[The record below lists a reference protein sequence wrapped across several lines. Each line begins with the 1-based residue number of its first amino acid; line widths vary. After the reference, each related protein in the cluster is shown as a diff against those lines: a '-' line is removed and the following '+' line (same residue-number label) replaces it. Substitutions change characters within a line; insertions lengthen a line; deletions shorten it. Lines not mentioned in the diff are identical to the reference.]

1 MTRGSGTPVGTSLAI
16 TIKPPFWS
24 TWWFRVVGLLALV
37 SGTLAVIR
45 IRTDRI
51 RKRNLEL
58 KEEVAERRM
67 AEEQIRAALHEKEI
81 LLKEVHH
88 RVKNNLQVICSLLN
102 LQANDVADPAV
113 RAYFDESRN
122 RVRSMALVHEKLYG
136 SANLASINFDEYL
149 VAVTDELRR
158 SFHVGRSH
166 LFR

>member
-1 MTRGSGTPVGTSLAI
+1 M
-16 TIKPPFWS
+16 
-24 TWWFRVVGLLALV
+24 LALV
-37 SGTLAVIR
+37 SGTLAVIH

-58 KEEVAERRM
+58 KEEVAERRR
-67 AEEQIRAALHEKEI
+67 AEEQIRTALHEKEI

-88 RVKNNLQVICSLLN
+88 RVKNNLQVICSLLG

-149 VAVTDELRR
+149 GAVTDEMGMTLVFALAKQISGSVDFER
-158 SFHVGRSH
+158 GRGCKVRIVLPSD
-166 LFR
+166 LAPSG